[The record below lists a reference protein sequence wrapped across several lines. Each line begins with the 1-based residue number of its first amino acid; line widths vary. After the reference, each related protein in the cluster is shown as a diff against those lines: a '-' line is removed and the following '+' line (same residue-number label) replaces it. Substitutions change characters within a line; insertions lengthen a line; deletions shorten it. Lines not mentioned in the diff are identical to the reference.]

1 MWRVAALFRIVWRTV
16 RYSVLFGTPGTVIF
30 VLITGWQSYGSY
42 GLSTYHTIIWSL
54 AVGAIGSAIFGLI
67 FSIVMV
73 ATVLMFFPRIED
85 GRRFRSIV
93 GLAPFYILLVV
104 HVLLNTVGE
113 TAAYFRLLA
122 NGPAWIKLHF
132 MAFLI
137 ALAGAVVLC
146 RHVAGKYATEVAPRK
161 RKQQV

>member
-1 MWRVAALFRIVWRTV
+1 VAILWIIWA
-16 RYSVLFGTPGTVIF
+16 G
-30 VLITGWQSYGSY
+30 
-42 GLSTYHTIIWSL
+42 TYHTIIWSL